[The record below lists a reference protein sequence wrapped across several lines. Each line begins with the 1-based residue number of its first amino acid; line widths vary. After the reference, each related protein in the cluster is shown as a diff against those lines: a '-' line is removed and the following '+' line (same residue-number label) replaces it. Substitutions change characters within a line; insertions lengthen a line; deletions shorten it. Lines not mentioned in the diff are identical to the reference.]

1 MCVILKDLMIA
12 NSSAPVAGDAYR
24 KMVRMIADAHL
35 RAEERAK
42 ATHGRFNIFTTLLK
56 ENDEVRL
63 HTRFLHSLLNPA
75 GLHDCGPLFLD
86 LFLRILPNCTR
97 QEVDGTRS
105 TVDWPTEGS
114 WTVHKEAG
122 RSEGFGQIDLLLEH
136 REFCIAIENKIH
148 ASEGDRQLASYS
160 KFLKARHARNSALI
174 FLTLDGRESSTHE
187 GAEYA
192 RISYREHILTW
203 LEACLRET
211 YHIIPLNLLLIQYRE
226 VVRKLA
232 GQTLQSAMMKP
243 IAEFAA
249 EHSDVIRYRS
259 QWNAAVD
266 EAKRLFMDRIGSALI
281 ESLSTSFQIAYDPD
295 NEDDRFSTENSGLII
310 RREGWP
316 GIVPERFMVYI
327 ENDLTVLAL
336 GIFVGYEDFNLSTSE
351 AAWVEQVIV
360 EWSNHAE
367 LGPIKEDGPTPPWP
381 LGWINLL
388 EHDLN
393 DEGYAKMMEEPFH
406 HLIEGIKARALDYLS
421 SLETVCREVSAASI
435 QVDS

>member
-1 MCVILKDLMIA
+1 MCVILKNVMIA
-12 NSSAPVAGDAYR
+12 NSSAPVAGDVYR
-24 KMVRMIADAHL
+24 KMVRMIANAHL

-63 HTRFLHSLLNPA
+63 HTRFLHSLLDPA

-86 LFLRILPNCTR
+86 LFLKILPNCTR
-97 QEVDGTRS
+97 QEIDGKRS
-105 TVDWPTEGS
+105 TVNWPTEAS

-148 ASEGDRQLASYS
+148 AGEGDRQLASYS
-160 KFLKARHARNSALI
+160 RFLEARQAKNSALI
-174 FLTLDGRESSTHE
+174 FLTLDGREGLTHE

-211 YHIIPLNLLLIQYRE
+211 YHIIPLNQLLLQYRE
-226 VVRKLA
+226 VVRKLT

-243 IAEFAA
+243 IAKFAA
-249 EHSDVIRYRS
+249 EHPDIIRYRS

-266 EAKRLFMDRIGSALI
+266 EAQRLFMDRIGSALI
-281 ESLSTSFQIAYDPD
+281 ASLSKSFQIEYDPD
-295 NEDDRFSTENSGLII
+295 NWDDRFSTKNSGLII
-310 RREGWP
+310 RRKDDSR
-316 GIVPERFMVYI
+316 IVPERFTVYI
-327 ENDLTVLAL
+327 ENDHEVLAL
-336 GIFVGYEDFNLSTSE
+336 GIFVGYENFNLSSDE
-351 AAWVEQVIV
+351 AAWLEQVKL
-360 EWSNHAE
+360 EWSNDPE
-367 LGPIKEDGPTPPWP
+367 WLESKENEPTKPWP

-388 EHDLN
+388 DDLS
-393 DEGYAKMMEEPFH
+393 DEGYAKMMEDTFQN
-406 HLIEGIKARALDYLS
+406 LIEKITARVQVYVS
-421 SLETVCREVSAASI
+421 SLETVCRKVSAASTQI
-435 QVDS
+435 GS